1 MSALFFLL
9 RRRAV
14 NWLKNLHKA
23 PSQLIFVIIIVLF
36 ALSPLLARIGRS
48 TPPRLDPNAWGPML
62 TRLIIWLIFILLGT
76 GMMVSGIKKGIRM
89 FTREDVQ
96 FLFCSP
102 IEPHRILAYGM
113 IGLLK
118 SVALSIFIVIY
129 QIPNLIGMG
138 VSAGGIVGL
147 ILVFSMLM
155 IAAILTG
162 MAAYCAVSRRPFLK
176 PVLNAVMYAAPL
188 LAVAGL
194 AYPVING
201 LRAGFPGGMAAAFPA
216 GLSAGAAGFEQI
228 LGSTAAVT
236 WVDWIPVIGWS
247 AGAANGALFGMQT
260 AHWIQAGLLL
270 AFMAG
275 LALYITRVDVF
286 FYEQAMFEAETAES
300 KRQKLGQ
307 TGSGIFRQ
315 QSKTWDTT
323 RRSRFDRKNHSRGIN
338 RGQGVWTIYCRQR
351 LEERRRRPFLIGV
364 NTVIISGLLILLGV
378 VFKSL
383 AAPVVAGIALGVSAY
398 DLIFFM
404 STSTFQEELQ
414 RDDFF
419 YLPGRPVSKIAA
431 ASLSGIVSRLI
442 DILPGAAVLLA
453 LTGLGV
459 AQAALFLLCI
469 LSLIL
474 AGQAEAVIVTA
485 LLGGKSSG
493 GLYNLLMGLGAMVFL
508 MPTMIGAG
516 VNAAFP
522 QAFFLI
528 FGIVTALNLALSV
541 LILPVGSALLKRGRA

>member
-23 PSQLIFVIIIVLF
+23 PSQLIFVIVMVLF

-48 TPPRLDPNAWGPML
+48 GDVRPEPGVLGPMV
-62 TRLIIWLIFILLGT
+62 TRLILWLIFILLGT
-76 GMMVSGIKKGIRM
+76 GMMLSGIKKGIRM

-102 IEPHRILAYGM
+102 IEPHRVLAYGM

-138 VSAGGIVGL
+138 VTPGGVIGL
-147 ILVFSMLM
+147 ILVFSMLI
-155 IAAILTG
+155 IAAIMAG
-162 MAAYCAVSRRPFLK
+162 MAAYCAISRHPFLK
-176 PVLNAVMYAAPL
+176 PILNVVLYVLPL

-194 AYPVING
+194 AHPAIEG
-201 LRAGFPGGMAAAFPA
+201 LQGGFPGGLAADAAA
-216 GLSAGAAGFEQI
+216 GLSAGWAGVEQI
-228 LGSTAAVT
+228 LGSIAAVS

-247 AGAANGALFGMQT
+247 AGAANGVLFGMQA
-260 AHWIQAGLLL
+260 AHWVQVGLLL
-270 AFMAG
+270 VFMAG
-275 LALYITRVDVF
+275 LSIYITRVDIF
-286 FYEQAMFEAETAES
+286 FYEQAMHEAETLEA
-300 KRQKLGQ
+300 KRQKMGQ

-315 QSKTWDTT
+315 QSKAWDTT
-323 RRSRFDRKNHSRGIN
+323 RRSRFDQKNHSRGIN
-338 RGQGVWTIYCRQR
+338 RGQGVWTIYYRQR
-351 LEERRRRPFLIGV
+351 LEERRRRPFLIGA
-364 NTVIISGLLILLGV
+364 NTLIISGLLAALGV
-378 VFKSL
+378 VLKSL
-383 AAPVVAGIALGVSAY
+383 AGPVVAGIALGVAAY

-419 YLPGRPVSKIAA
+419 YLPGRPVPKILA

-442 DILPGAAVLLA
+442 DILPGAAVLMA
-453 LTGLGV
+453 LTGLGA
-459 AQAALFLLCI
+459 AQSVLFLLCI

-474 AGQAEAVIVTA
+474 AGQSEAVIVTA

-493 GLYNLLMGLGAMVFL
+493 GLYNLLMGLGSIIFL
-508 MPTMIGAG
+508 LPTMIGAG
-516 VNAAFP
+516 LNAAFP

-528 FGIVTALNLALSV
+528 FGIVTALNLLLSAL
-541 LILPVGSALLKRGRA
+541 IFPVGSALLKRGRA